1 MAELFKKA
9 YNKIAK
15 EIAPNNPQFQIR
27 ELTEQELADKAEKKR
42 QEKAEYKAYAEKYK
56 KQKPEKKKPVKQSE
70 TEHGKKLASEL
81 IQDGIG
87 IIRVTVY
94 EDGYVRLGD
103 QIEKLVSVS
112 GDAQISQKTGLGRSV
127 ATVATMFTPF
137 PAFNLLS
144 PNARGR
150 AALSFVTD
158 KQVKV
163 ISTTYVD
170 KSVLDKF
177 EKLRAAAAAAILAN
191 TPQEAEGT
199 SSGGNDLGQQLRQLG
214 ELHQQGMLT
223 DEEFASAKA
232 KLIG

>member
-9 YNKIAK
+9 YNKLAK
-15 EIAPNNPQFQIR
+15 EIAPNNPQFQLR
-27 ELTEQELADKAEKKR
+27 ELTDEELAQKAEQKR

-56 KQKPEKKKPVKQSE
+56 KQKPEKNKPVKQRE
-70 TEHGKKLASEL
+70 AEHGKKLASEL

-87 IIRVTVY
+87 LIRVTVY
-94 EDGYVRLGD
+94 EDGYVRIGD

-191 TPQEAEGT
+191 TPLESE
-199 SSGGNDLGQQLRQLG
+199 SSSPANDLGQQLQQLG
-214 ELHQQGMLT
+214 ELHQKGILT
-223 DEEFASAKA
+223 DEEFATAKA